1 MEIFFKTE
9 ESSLFLSKV
18 TTQIVELRGL
28 TVNEVETTIKF
39 YNDLKAARE
48 LNETENDVL
57 KRISLLKTQSQ
68 EFC

>member
-39 YNDLKAARE
+39 YNGLKAARE
-48 LNETENDVL
+48 LN
-57 KRISLLKTQSQ
+57 SQ
-68 EFC
+68 ASEVVE

>member
-39 YNDLKAARE
+39 YNGLKAARE
-48 LNETENDVL
+48 LNKLENEV
-57 KRISLLKTQSQ
+57 K
-68 EFC
+68 

>member
-39 YNDLKAARE
+39 YNGLKAARE
-48 LNETENDVL
+48 LNETENEVL
-57 KRISLLKTQSQ
+57 K
-68 EFC
+68 